1 MKTMKK
7 QLSLVLLAVLATIS
21 LNAQEFDRGI
31 ESTTFVPKGF
41 KFVGGTISYTG
52 MSGENY
58 KFLSFED
65 VGGNGY
71 NTALSLF
78 GGYFLKD
85 DFAVGGRFAY
95 NRTKIQI
102 DNLKLDSDDITVDV
116 HDYYNISHTY
126 MFSGFIRQYTSI
138 GKSRKDGM
146 INELR
151 ISLGGGQGK
160 NLDNSDGLNVGSYQ
174 GIFKFEVGF
183 CPGMCIFFTNNIA
196 LETSIN
202 LLGFTYTRY
211 SQTHNQ
217 VETGKFS
224 TTSAN
229 FKLNLLSGNLGITFY
244 IPGKAS
250 PAK

>member
-1 MKTMKK
+1 MHLTAHKGE
-7 QLSLVLLAVLATIS
+7 SLAKFEK
-21 LNAQEFDRGI
+21 EFLHMR
-31 ESTTFVPKGF
+31 
-41 KFVGGTISYTG
+41 
-52 MSGENY
+52 N
-58 KFLSFED
+58 
-65 VGGNGY
+65 
-71 NTALSLF
+71 
-78 GGYFLKD
+78 
-85 DFAVGGRFAY
+85 
-95 NRTKIQI
+95 
-102 DNLKLDSDDITVDV
+102 
-116 HDYYNISHTY
+116 
-126 MFSGFIRQYTSI
+126 
-138 GKSRKDGM
+138 
-146 INELR
+146 
-151 ISLGGGQGK
+151 
-160 NLDNSDGLNVGSYQ
+160 Q